1 MSNQFFHFLPHLFN
15 FKFQNILYNTFASH
29 KHHIMILLIFVEM
42 YVKITQRAKVWFD
55 DMLLCNR
62 LKQFR
67 KYNKLDCKLLAEILG
82 ISEEEYKDLEANKA
96 TPTIDMIQTLSM
108 LYKVTIDEFYGNAP
122 RLSLHS
128 EENNM
133 IFDDVDETTLKMADL
148 SWEEAQLILYYRTKN
163 GEEKEELIKMLL
175 EKSE

>member
-1 MSNQFFHFLPHLFN
+1 MSDQLFHFLPHLFN
-15 FKFQNILYNTFASH
+15 LKIQNILYNTLVSH

-82 ISEEEYKDLEANKA
+82 ISEEEYNDLEANKA

-108 LYKVTIDEFYGNAP
+108 LYKVTVEEFYGSTP

-128 EENNM
+128 EENDM
-133 IFDDVDETTLKMADL
+133 TFEDVDENTLKMADL
-148 SWEEAQLILYYRTKN
+148 SWDEAQLILYYRTKN
-163 GEEKEELIKMLL
+163 GKEKEDLVKKIL